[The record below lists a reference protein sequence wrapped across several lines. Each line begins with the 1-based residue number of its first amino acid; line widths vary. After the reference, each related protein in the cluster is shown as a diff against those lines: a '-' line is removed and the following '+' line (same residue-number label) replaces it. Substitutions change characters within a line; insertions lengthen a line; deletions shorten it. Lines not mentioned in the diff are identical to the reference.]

1 MSAAPKHNLYVAVRW
16 AGMLAAVAA
25 CAAVMGHVWR
35 TLPVG
40 DVLFLALLGALVR
53 FRPLEIA
60 LPAAGGFKLNYLPG
74 EGVFIIA
81 LLRDGPAC
89 ALAVVLLASLA
100 SVPLEWARSRARS
113 LLVRHPLEAVDS
125 LFSFPV
131 LFWLLG
137 VAYGVLGGHGLRTA
151 ADSGL
156 FFQNPLRIV
165 LPLLLSLAGYDLA
178 QRLGNV
184 LTSSCWRGSLVL
196 SPLAGFKTYALGA
209 AEVVCGALGL
219 ALWTVWGWSTLPFS
233 LLIAGTAMLAT
244 RNYLER
250 VEARR
255 DADSDPLTGLASWR
269 GLENFLRR
277 RIADSK
283 RTGDPFA
290 VLFLDADGLKRVN
303 DQWGHAA
310 GDELLTL
317 IGDCC
322 RRHARACDLVG
333 RRGGDEFLLVL
344 AGLGRDGGE
353 AVRGR
358 LQRAVEERLAGHA
371 RFAGLAG
378 VSAGLAVFPDDAET
392 ANALVATAD
401 ARMYAD
407 KQGRKHAAAA

>member
-1 MSAAPKHNLYVAVRW
+1 MLTGLTACVAV
-16 AGMLAAVAA
+16 L
-25 CAAVMGHVWR
+25 GHGWR
-35 TLPVG
+35 SLPVA
-40 DVLFLALLGALVR
+40 DVLFLSLLGALAR
-53 FRPLEIA
+53 SRPIDFA
-60 LPAAGGFKLNYLPG
+60 VPTGG
-74 EGVFIIA
+74 EGTQKYFLGEGIFIIA
-81 LLRDGPAC
+81 LLRDGPAG
-89 ALAVVLLASLA
+89 ALAVSLLASLA
-100 SVPLEWARSRARS
+100 LIPFNPTRTLYVKK
-113 LLVRHPLEAVDS
+113 PLEALDM
-125 LFSFPV
+125 LFFFAA

-137 VAYGVLGGHGLRTA
+137 VVYRALGGHSLLTA

-165 LPLLLSLAGYDLA
+165 LPLFLSSLLCHDLIE
-178 QRLGNV
+178 RPYNV
-184 LTSSCWRGSLVL
+184 LLMSAWNRSFILPALSTWRDS
-196 SPLAGFKTYALGA
+196 ALGH
-209 AEVVCGALGL
+209 AEGVCGALGL

-244 RNYLER
+244 RNYLAR

-303 DQWGHAA
+303 DRWGHAA

-322 RRHARACDLVG
+322 RKHARACDLVG

-344 AGLGRDGGE
+344 TGLGRDGGE
-353 AVRGR
+353 AVRVR
-358 LQRAVEERLAGHA
+358 LQRAVEDRLAGHF

-378 VSAGLAVFPDDAET
+378 VSAGLAVFPDDAQTED
-392 ANALVATAD
+392 ALVATAD

-407 KQGRKHAAAA
+407 KQRRKGVAAV